1 MNRSSLKSS
10 IFLITYGIVLYL
22 VLSHIGLVAGAGSYS
37 MTVVRPVIIG
47 VVMAY
52 VINLLMRPMETKWL
66 AGLWRRCPRLAR
78 GKRGLCIVLS
88 ILGVLAI
95 ITALCLFILPQVG
108 ESLLSLAN
116 SIPGYL
122 ADAGDFFNGLE
133 SRLDM
138 ENEIISYLWKQGEE
152 LINQSGTLI
161 KNFVGSAAT
170 WLLSFVTGLASGII
184 NGFLGI
190 IFAIYILA
198 DKEHLNYIYHRL
210 LRAIFKDSIRER
222 IEYIV
227 RKIDRAFGG
236 FISGQLIE
244 ACILGSLCF
253 VGLTIVGL
261 FVGGMPYALL
271 ISVLVGA
278 TSIIPILGAYLSA
291 IPSALLILL
300 ISPVKALIFVIFL
313 VVLQQFEGNVIYP
326 RVVGGSIGIGGM
338 WVLLAL
344 TVGGNLMGITGM
356 VLGIPA
362 FAVIYALV
370 KEFCDKR
377 IAAKDAA
384 IDRLLD
390 RSRIMEAGVAA
401 RDDRITKQNAEI
413 KNVRSSYKILV
424 YGLCGI
430 CITLTFVWAI
440 YGILQG
446 PKKKSPPGKSGRG
459 RLFFGQGAA
468 AVGAGIAALPAQVP
482 AAVGAAQH
490 RKVEG
495 CGGKSQQDHR
505 AAEEEV
511 IGQGERHGAHQHGDD

>member
-1 MNRSSLKSS
+1 MKQSSLKSG

-22 VLSHIGLVAGAGSYS
+22 VLSNIGLLAGAGGYV
-37 MTVVRPVIIG
+37 MAVLRPVIIG

-66 AGLWRRCPRLAR
+66 VWLWKRCPRLAR

-116 SIPGYL
+116 NIPGYIT
-122 ADAGDFFNGLE
+122 DASDFFTELE
-133 SRLDM
+133 DKLDM
-138 ENEIISYLWKQGEE
+138 ENQIIRYLWNQGEE
-152 LINQSGTLI
+152 LIQQSGTLI

-170 WLLSFVTGLASGII
+170 WLVTFVTGLASGVI
-184 NGFLGI
+184 NGFLGL

-210 LRAIFKDSIRER
+210 LRAVFKDSVRER

-253 VGLTIVGL
+253 VGLNIVGL

-313 VVLQQFEGNVIYP
+313 IVLQQFEGNVIYP
-326 RVVGGSIGIGGM
+326 KVVGTSIGIGGM

-370 KEFCDKR
+370 REFCDKR
-377 IAAKDAA
+377 IAQK
-384 IDRLLD
+384 
-390 RSRIMEAGVAA
+390 E
-401 RDDRITKQNAEI
+401 
-413 KNVRSSYKILV
+413 
-424 YGLCGI
+424 
-430 CITLTFVWAI
+430 
-440 YGILQG
+440 
-446 PKKKSPPGKSGRG
+446 
-459 RLFFGQGAA
+459 
-468 AVGAGIAALPAQVP
+468 
-482 AAVGAAQH
+482 
-490 RKVEG
+490 
-495 CGGKSQQDHR
+495 
-505 AAEEEV
+505 AAEKAAEAAPEDTAK
-511 IGQGERHGAHQHGDD
+511 E

>member
-1 MNRSSLKSS
+1 MNRSSLKSG

-22 VLSHIGLVAGAGSYS
+22 VLSHIGLVAGAGSYI
-37 MTVVRPVIIG
+37 MTVLRPVIIG

-95 ITALCLFILPQVG
+95 ITGLCFFILPQVG

-116 SIPGYL
+116 NIPGYITE
-122 ADAGDFFNGLE
+122 AGDFFNGLE
-133 SRLDM
+133 DKLDM
-138 ENEIISYLWKQGEE
+138 ENEVIRYLWDQGEE
-152 LINQSGTLI
+152 LLNQSGTLI
-161 KNFVGSAAT
+161 KNFVGGVAS
-170 WLLSFVTGLASGII
+170 WLLSFVAGLASGII
-184 NGFLGI
+184 NGFLGL

-210 LRAIFKDSIRER
+210 LHAIFKDSVRER

-227 RKIDRAFGG
+227 RKIDRAFSG
-236 FISGQLIE
+236 FFSGMLVE

-253 VGLTIVGL
+253 VGLTIIGF
-261 FVGGMPYALL
+261 FVGGMPYTLL
-271 ISVLVGA
+271 ISVLVGMCNM
-278 TSIIPILGAYLSA
+278 IPILGAYLSA

-300 ISPVKALIFVIFL
+300 ISPIKALIFVIFL
-313 VVLQQFEGNVIYP
+313 VVVQQFQVLQQIENNMIYP

-384 IDRLLD
+384 
-390 RSRIMEAGVAA
+390 A
-401 RDDRITKQNAEI
+401 K
-413 KNVRSSYKILV
+413 
-424 YGLCGI
+424 
-430 CITLTFVWAI
+430 
-440 YGILQG
+440 
-446 PKKKSPPGKSGRG
+446 
-459 RLFFGQGAA
+459 AA
-468 AVGAGIAALPAQVP
+468 ASTAETEKSA
-482 AAVGAAQH
+482 
-490 RKVEG
+490 EG
-495 CGGKSQQDHR
+495 
-505 AAEEEV
+505 
-511 IGQGERHGAHQHGDD
+511 

>member
-22 VLSHIGLVAGAGSYS
+22 VLSHIGLVAGAGSYI
-37 MTVVRPVIIG
+37 MTVLRPVIIG

-138 ENEIISYLWKQGEE
+138 ENEVISYLWKQGEE

-244 ACILGSLCF
+244 ACILGSVLRRAYHRGAFCGRDALCAAHQRA
-253 VGLTIVGL
+253 
-261 FVGGMPYALL
+261 GGRHQYHSHP
-271 ISVLVGA
+271 
-278 TSIIPILGAYLSA
+278 
-291 IPSALLILL
+291 
-300 ISPVKALIFVIFL
+300 
-313 VVLQQFEGNVIYP
+313 
-326 RVVGGSIGIGGM
+326 
-338 WVLLAL
+338 
-344 TVGGNLMGITGM
+344 
-356 VLGIPA
+356 
-362 FAVIYALV
+362 
-370 KEFCDKR
+370 
-377 IAAKDAA
+377 
-384 IDRLLD
+384 
-390 RSRIMEAGVAA
+390 
-401 RDDRITKQNAEI
+401 
-413 KNVRSSYKILV
+413 
-424 YGLCGI
+424 
-430 CITLTFVWAI
+430 
-440 YGILQG
+440 
-446 PKKKSPPGKSGRG
+446 G
-459 RLFFGQGAA
+459 RLPQCHSFGAA
-468 AVGAGIAALPAQVP
+468 HSAHRPSEGADFRHLPRCF
-482 AAVGAAQH
+482 AAV
-490 RKVEG
+490 
-495 CGGKSQQDHR
+495 
-505 AAEEEV
+505 
-511 IGQGERHGAHQHGDD
+511 

>member
-1 MNRSSLKSS
+1 MNRSSLKSG

-22 VLSHIGLVAGAGSYS
+22 VLSHIGLVAGAGSYI
-37 MTVVRPVIIG
+37 MTVLRPVIIG

-116 SIPGYL
+116 NIPGYVS
-122 ADAGDFFNGLE
+122 DAGDFFNGLE

-184 NGFLGI
+184 NGFLGL

-198 DKEHLNYIYHRL
+198 DKEHLNYIYHHL
-210 LRAIFKDSIRER
+210 LRALFKDSIRER

-300 ISPVKALIFVIFL
+300 IDPVKALIFVIFL
-313 VVLQQFEGNVIYP
+313 VVLQQFEGNVDLSP
-326 RVVGGSIGIGGM
+326 CGGRFHRHWRDVGAAGPDGGRQPD
-338 WVLLAL
+338 
-344 TVGGNLMGITGM
+344 GHYRHG
-356 VLGIPA
+356 
-362 FAVIYALV
+362 
-370 KEFCDKR
+370 
-377 IAAKDAA
+377 
-384 IDRLLD
+384 
-390 RSRIMEAGVAA
+390 AG
-401 RDDRITKQNAEI
+401 DP
-413 KNVRSSYKILV
+413 
-424 YGLCGI
+424 GLCGDL
-430 CITLTFVWAI
+430 CPGE
-440 YGILQG
+440 GIL
-446 PKKKSPPGKSGRG
+446 R
-459 RLFFGQGAA
+459 
-468 AVGAGIAALPAQVP
+468 
-482 AAVGAAQH
+482 
-490 RKVEG
+490 
-495 CGGKSQQDHR
+495 
-505 AAEEEV
+505 
-511 IGQGERHGAHQHGDD
+511 